1 MVDLT
6 QDTCILNKQQSRR
19 TNDNALPGRLKGAQE
34 MGLVTSAKANMVVV
48 PSEGGKEERGPLSST
63 KNNMVVPSESSKQ
76 EKGLVISAAARK
88 KILEMAIG
96 QSVSTFSI
104 FLQHFMEAENETK
117 QMEKYYK
124 LQSAALIEMLM
135 YWQVA

>member
-6 QDTCILNKQQSRR
+6 QDTCILNKQQARWM
-19 TNDNALPGRLKGAQE
+19 NEKALPGGLKGAQE
-34 MGLVTSAKANMVVV
+34 MGLVTRAKTNMVVV
-48 PSEGGKEERGPLSST
+48 DGKQERGLLSSAE
-63 KNNMVVPSESSKQ
+63 NNLVVPSESSKQ
-76 EKGLVISAAARK
+76 ERGLVISAAARK
-88 KILEMAIG
+88 KILEMALG